1 MAGEAIHGDLS
12 GITINKEM
20 GYGEKVARG
29 IPLAGNLVGL
39 GLALDGGDVRGAA
52 VAGASFVQ
60 SCKDAVTGIATD
72 PLGWLIGQGLNF
84 LITVVQPLQD
94 LIHFVSG
101 DGPALINAAGNFQKI
116 GQGLE
121 QYAQKFLQD
130 AENALKAW
138 TGDAKDAAKAK
149 LEQFATGIQGT
160 AGQSGDVAQL
170 LQISSMI
177 MTVIEDFI
185 KALLTE
191 LVEWLIMIWIPAL
204 AAAAPTFGGSIAAAW
219 SGTAV
224 KGAQTGAKATK
235 QVSKL
240 QKMLNLLKDLL
251 AKLKTIMGRTKD
263 FLKEA
268 TQAAKTAGGNVK
280 LQSNLRARDLGTS
293 RFTDDF
299 GQVRS
304 FGSRL
309 SEVTKNTA
317 KGQVTDYGKAGRNLN
332 NGVNA
337 GVYGTTGEDQSH
349 EETEE
354 NLSI

>member
-1 MAGEAIHGDLS
+1 MAETITGDLS
-12 GITINKEM
+12 GITISEEM

-29 IPLAGNLVGL
+29 VPVVGSLVGA
-39 GLALDGGDVRGAA
+39 GIALDGGDMRGAA
-52 VAGASFVQ
+52 VGAATFVQ
-60 SCKDAVTGIATD
+60 SCKDTITGIATD

-101 DGPALINAAGNFQKI
+101 DGPALINAAGNFNKI

-121 QYAQKFLQD
+121 QYATKFIQD
-130 AENALKAW
+130 AEAALKTW
-138 TGDAKDAAKAK
+138 LGEAKEAARAR

-160 AGQSGDVAQL
+160 AGQSADIAQL

-177 MTVIEDFI
+177 MIVIEDFI

-191 LVEWLIMIWIPAL
+191 LVQWLILIWIPAL

-224 KGAQTGAKATK
+224 KGAHTATKATK

-240 QKMLNLLKDLL
+240 QKLLNLLKDLL
-251 AKLKTIMGRTKD
+251 EKLKALMTRTKD
-263 FLKEA
+263 FFKQA
-268 TQAAKTAGGNVK
+268 GQAARTAGGNTR
-280 LQSNLRARDLGTS
+280 LQANLRARDHGGNMV
-293 RFTDDF
+293 DDF
-299 GQVRS
+299 GQVRT
-304 FGSRL
+304 FGDRAQQ
-309 SEVTKNTA
+309 VTTDTA
-317 KGQVTDYGKAGRNLN
+317 KGQFTDYGKASRNVN
-332 NGVNA
+332 NGARVPE
-337 GVYGTTGEDQSH
+337 YGATGEEQSQ

>member
-1 MAGEAIHGDLS
+1 MAGEAINGELS

-29 IPLAGNLVGL
+29 VPLAGGLVSA

-52 VAGASFVQ
+52 VAGATFVQ
-60 SCKDAVTGIATD
+60 SCKDAVSGIATD

-121 QYAQKFLQD
+121 QYAQKFMQN
-130 AENALKAW
+130 AEEALKTW
-138 TGDAKDAAKAK
+138 VGEAKEAAAGR
-149 LEQFATGIQGT
+149 LQQFATGIQGT

-177 MTVIEDFI
+177 MIVIEDFI
-185 KALLTE
+185 KAVLTE
-191 LVEWLIMIWIPAL
+191 FVEWLILIWIPAL

-224 KGAQTGAKATK
+224 KGATTTAKATK

-240 QKMLNLLKDLL
+240 QKLLNLLKDLL
-251 AKLKTIMGRTKD
+251 AKLKTVMTRTRA
-263 FLKEA
+263 FMKEA
-268 TQAAKTAGGNVK
+268 TQAAKSGGQTAALK
-280 LQSNLRARDLGTS
+280 ANLRARSQGGD
-293 RFTDDF
+293 FVDDF
-299 GQVRS
+299 GQVRT
-304 FGSRL
+304 FGSRIR
-309 SEVTKNTA
+309 EVTANTA
-317 KGQVTDYGKAGRNLN
+317 KGQATDYGKAGRNAN

-337 GVYGTTGEDQSH
+337 GVYGSTGEDQPV
-349 EETEE
+349 ERTEE
-354 NLSI
+354 DLSI